1 MLQFLLPVIK
11 IESENHRIIGWKG
24 PLRSSSPTTNPTPPC
39 LLNPVPKGHIHTVFE
54 PLQGWGLH
62 HCPRQP
68 GSRPDHSFSEEVF
81 PNLQSEPP
89 LMQLE
94 AIASRPI
101 AGYWGEETNPCL
113 TTPSCQGVVESEK
126 VSPQPP
132 LLQTEQPQL
141 PQLLLIR
148 LVLQTPH
155 QPRCPS
161 LDTLQP
167 LNVLLVVRGPEL
179 NTALKAQPHQCWV
192 QGHHHLPAA
201 AGHLGMVV
209 LNGCDVCLKV
219 YGSSLLAIT

>member
-1 MLQFLLPVIK
+1 VGGLKPAAVCFRSLD
-11 IESENHRIIGWKG
+11 HRIIGWKR
-24 PLRSSSPTTNPTPPC
+24 PLRSSSPAIHPTPPF
-39 LLNPVPKGHIHTVFE
+39 LLNHVPKCHIYTFFE
-54 PLQGWGLH
+54 TLQGWGLH
-62 HCPRQP
+62 HCPGQP
-68 GSRPDHSFSEEVF
+68 SPMSDHSFSKHIV
-81 PNLQSEPP
+81 PNIQSKPH

-94 AIASRPI
+94 AIASHPI
-101 AGYWGEETNPCL
+101 AGYLGEETNPHL
-113 TTPSCQGVVESEK
+113 TTPSFQGVVESNK
-126 VSPQPP
+126 VPRQPP

-141 PQLLLIR
+141 PQPLLIR